1 MRREWGRRRAE
12 AKVDEWKKATCEKG
26 FGKQR
31 RVGRGRCWGEKH
43 GEKIRE
49 SNLKE
54 GGEVTGWGWQG
65 QEELGKR
72 RTARY
77 LIAERLQLFSQVA
90 GGITGRKL
98 AFTWMLIPLFLPV
111 WQDECL
117 LSW

>member
-1 MRREWGRRRAE
+1 MNGRRQR
-12 AKVDEWKKATCEKG
+12 VKKALESREELG
-26 FGKQR
+26 GEDAGVRGMGK
-31 RVGRGRCWGEKH
+31 
-43 GEKIRE
+43 KIRE
-49 SNLKE
+49 SHLKE

-72 RTARY
+72 RTASY

-98 AFTWMLIPLFLPV
+98 AFTWMLIPLFLPA